1 MKVTSIIIQ
10 KRNGSKVD
18 YAEEW
23 SQGSGKV
30 LLFML
35 CLLSILLSFSPQ
47 HLCSNLVM
55 IFQCVKIL
63 GQPLKER
70 IGSITSKN
78 PIWKKMSQR
87 NSINAIIYS
96 RIGEG
101 DKEQRRIVNRKLK
114 V

>member
-18 YAEEW
+18 YAEKW

-35 CLLSILLSFSPQ
+35 YLLSILLSFLPLPP

-55 IFQCVKIL
+55 IF
-63 GQPLKER
+63 
-70 IGSITSKN
+70 
-78 PIWKKMSQR
+78 
-87 NSINAIIYS
+87 
-96 RIGEG
+96 
-101 DKEQRRIVNRKLK
+101 
-114 V
+114 

>member
-35 CLLSILLSFSPQ
+35 CLLSILLSFPPP
-47 HLCSNLVM
+47 HICAL
-55 IFQCVKIL
+55 I
-63 GQPLKER
+63 
-70 IGSITSKN
+70 
-78 PIWKKMSQR
+78 
-87 NSINAIIYS
+87 
-96 RIGEG
+96 
-101 DKEQRRIVNRKLK
+101 
-114 V
+114 